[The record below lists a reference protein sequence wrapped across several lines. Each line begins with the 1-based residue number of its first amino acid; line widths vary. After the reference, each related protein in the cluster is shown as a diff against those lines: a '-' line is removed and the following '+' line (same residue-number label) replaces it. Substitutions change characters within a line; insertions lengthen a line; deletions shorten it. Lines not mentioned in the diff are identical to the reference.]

1 MSGMDFNK
9 LFAAILVAAII
20 AMLSGFIAR
29 ETVQAE
35 KPEKNAFSIAV
46 TEVSGAGGA
55 AVAAKPEPIL
65 ALLAAADPAKGESAG
80 KACAACHSF
89 GKGEAGRVGPNLYG
103 IVNAKHAHVDGF
115 AYSDAMKAMHD
126 KTWTY
131 NELNGFLWNPAKHIP
146 GTKMTFAG
154 IKKPEQRADVIA
166 WLRTLADS
174 PAPLPD
180 QSAIDAEAAEN
191 APAEAAAPA
200 ADDATAKGEAAKE
213 TPSVDSVK
221 DATAVEG
228 KSSDTPS
235 IDKKGD
241 TMKAATPSTNKPVD
255 SQKK

>member
-20 AMLSGFIAR
+20 AMFAGFIAR

-35 KPEKNAFSIAV
+35 RPEKNAFSITV

-55 AVAAKPEPIL
+55 AAASKPEPIL
-65 ALLAAADPAKGESAG
+65 ALLASADPAKGESAG

-89 GKGEAGRVGPNLYG
+89 GKGEPGRVGPNLYG
-103 IVNAKHAHVDGF
+103 IVNNKHAHAEGF
-115 AYSDAMKAMHD
+115 AYSDAMKALHD

-131 NELNGFLWNPAKHIP
+131 AELNGFLWNPAKHIP

-191 APAEAAAPA
+191 APAEAATPA
-200 ADDATAKGEAAKE
+200 ADDAAAKE
-213 TPSVDSVK
+213 APAADSAK
-221 DATAVEG
+221 DDKPAEG
-228 KSSDTPS
+228 K
-235 IDKKGD
+235 KK
-241 TMKAATPSTNKPVD
+241 
-255 SQKK
+255 